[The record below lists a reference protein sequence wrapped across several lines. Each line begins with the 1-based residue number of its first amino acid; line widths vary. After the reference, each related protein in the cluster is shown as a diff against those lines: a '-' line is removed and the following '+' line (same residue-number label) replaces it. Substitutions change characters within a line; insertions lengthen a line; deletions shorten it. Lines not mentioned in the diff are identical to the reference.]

1 MNGVLD
7 QVTASRTLSPQLRDA
22 LILLGI
28 AAMVAVIVA
37 IFVFIA
43 HKSRRQQL
51 VMTTR
56 PEQPVPS
63 SNREKGS
70 RRKRFGRNPTLAQTG
85 GLPPVRRRPD
95 MNG

>member
-7 QVTASRTLSPQLRDA
+7 QVTANRTLSPQFQDA

-28 AAMVAVIVA
+28 AALAAVIIGIF
-37 IFVFIA
+37 IFVS

-56 PEQPVPS
+56 PEQSVPS
-63 SNREKGS
+63 SNREKGK
-70 RRKRFGRNPTLAQTG
+70 RRKRLGRNPTLAETG

-95 MNG
+95 SNG